1 MKTYPSITE
10 IRGLLKNNLTKP
22 LRVKVLRAFIIG
34 SEGKG
39 TSNEKS
45 DLDIAIVIPE
55 LKRKTSI
62 QFSENYHS
70 YFKLENQKPKWEERI
85 IDFQFFFESDK
96 DLKTIKKI
104 PV

>member
-10 IRGLLKNNLTKP
+10 IRELLKNNLTKSI
-22 LRVKVLRAFIIG
+22 RVKVLKAFIIG
-34 SEGKG
+34 SEAKG
-39 TSNEKS
+39 ISNEKS
-45 DLDIAIVIPE
+45 DLDIAVVIPE

-70 YFKLENQKPKWEERI
+70 YYKLESQKPKWKERI
-85 IDFQFFFESDK
+85 IDFQFFYETDK
-96 DLKTIKKI
+96 DLKNIKKI